1 MNQNKKTLK
10 NPFFFIASLGGIGLI
25 RFAPGTLGSIFS
37 WFLFIYLSHYLN
49 MIVLTSLM
57 FFLGIW
63 VCENISKDL
72 EEKDDKSIVVDELI
86 GMWIAL
92 MPTIYFADTQA
103 ERTTIAILALVLFR
117 FFDIVKPY
125 PINLLDQKF
134 KNGFGIVI
142 DDVAA
147 GIITL
152 LILIPVSVLLF

>member
-1 MNQNKKTLK
+1 MNQDKKTLK

-25 RFAPGTLGSIFS
+25 RFAPGTFGSIFS

-92 MPTIYFADTQA
+92 MPTIYFADSQA

-152 LILIPVSVLLF
+152 VILIPVSVLLF